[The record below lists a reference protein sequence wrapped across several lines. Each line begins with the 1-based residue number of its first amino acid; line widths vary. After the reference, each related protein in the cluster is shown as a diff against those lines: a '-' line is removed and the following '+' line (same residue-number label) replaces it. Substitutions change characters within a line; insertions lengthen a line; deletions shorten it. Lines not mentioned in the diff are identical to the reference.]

1 VLEVLPS
8 HSDTHGRGLHPVRP
22 PRHPGCGANRRGGG
36 RVASL
41 RETLADGFLQDLVSP
56 LGGTGRRRAEA
67 AHPCEHGPIAEN
79 GNHDG
84 TPNGH
89 DVEEGDDETESGFER
104 WRRESA
110 LGAVGTGIAK
120 GLRDVFAPTDDHQV
134 IVAEVPGD
142 PPDSGERVR
151 VILDPDDPTK
161 AVAYVPKPAERD
173 DESPPEPGP
182 ADADPAG

>member
-1 VLEVLPS
+1 MAAL
-8 HSDTHGRGLHPVRP
+8 GRWREKRP
-22 PRHPGCGANRRGGG
+22 T
-36 RVASL
+36 RVS
-41 RETLADGFLQDLVSP
+41 R
-56 LGGTGRRRAEA
+56 
-67 AHPCEHGPIAEN
+67 PCEHGRITEN
-79 GNHDG
+79 GNDHIPD
-84 TPNGH
+84 
-89 DVEEGDDETESGFER
+89 EEDADQPDEPATAFER

-142 PPDSGERVR
+142 PPDSSERVR

-161 AVAYVPKPAERD
+161 AVAYVPKPAEPGGE

-182 ADADPAG
+182 GDTDPAD